1 MTAYMTAADLRSAVP
16 ALANRTT
23 ITDDQ
28 LDGYVAEFAEIAER
42 YRGASFTDRTTTD
55 TTTLPDDWSMRW
67 LSLANVGVTEVTA
80 ASIDGTAL
88 AVDDLTLDGAAGRL
102 YNPEGWHGAVSVTYA
117 YGSAPSAVLLRACRE
132 YVRSV
137 ALADA
142 SAVPRDVIAQ
152 TMEGTYTRFSTA
164 DWGAGRPTGYLEVD
178 RLLNSL
184 PDQRIPGIG

>member
-1 MTAYMTAADLRSAVP
+1 MAAFLTAAQLRAAVP
-16 ALANRTT
+16 ALANRST

-28 LDGYVAEFAEIAER
+28 IDGYVAEFTEIAER
-42 YRGASFTDRTTTD
+42 YRGTSFSAATATETVR
-55 TTTLPDDWSMRW
+55 LPDDWSMRW
-67 LSLANVGVTEVTA
+67 LVLDHADAIEVTA
-80 ASIDGTAL
+80 ASIDGT
-88 AVDDLTLDGAAGRL
+88 DLDVATLGLDGGVGRL
-102 YNPEGWHGAVSVTYA
+102 YNPDGWHGLVTVTYS
-117 YGSAPSAVLLRACRE
+117 YGGTASPLLLRACRE

-164 DWGAGRPTGYLEVD
+164 DWDAGRPTGYLEVD